1 MRTYALALTACL
13 SLLRAGS
20 AAAEPQR
27 VPLDQEAVIGG
38 VGVACTGVGQVKND
52 PRWSAYP
59 VRLEF
64 ADAKSNYLAGELVT
78 LSEAKGAPLLE
89 VSCEGPWLLL
99 KLPPGRPYRVEARL
113 TDTPA
118 AQPRNATVK
127 APVHGQSRFV
137 LVFPDA
143 D

>member
-1 MRTYALALTACL
+1 MRTTILALSATLGLAL
-13 SLLRAGS
+13 AGS
-20 AAAEPQR
+20 AAAEAQR
-27 VPLDQEAVIGG
+27 VPLDGEAVIGG

-64 ADAKSNYLAGELVT
+64 ADAKSNYLAGEAVT
-78 LSEAKGAPLLE
+78 LSDPKGASILE
-89 VSCEGPWLLL
+89 VSCEGPWVLL

-118 AQPRNATVK
+118 TQPRSAIVK
-127 APVHGQSRFV
+127 APAHGQARLV